1 EEALVRQALVLQSIL
16 ESIGDGVAA
25 ADSNGQFFIVN
36 SAAREI
42 SGIGEPVSQET
53 WSDRFG
59 IFRTLPQVGTVGLY
73 GVVALAGIAFALAL
87 ASHQR
92 PRLLEAARNAV
103 YATCAL
109 ILFDILLLAYA
120 FITHDFRVRYVAHYS
135 DRTMPIPFL
144 LTALWGGQDGSL
156 LWWLFLLSIYTFAVT
171 WWLRGKYRELQPF
184 VLATLMAI
192 VMFFVVI
199 MGFAA
204 NPFSESIAGAKAD
217 GEGLNPLLQNF
228 YMIIHPP
235 SLYTGFVGCAIP
247 FGFSIAALAT
257 GRLGEEWLTATRKWM
272 LFAWTFLSIG
282 NVLGMLW
289 AYEELGWGGYW
300 AWDPVENAAFMPW
313 LTASAFVHSTMIQ
326 ERRGMLKVWNVVLIG
341 TTFFMTIWG
350 TFLTRSGMISSV
362 HAFAQSNIGVY
373 FVYFMVTIASVTT
386 ALIVYRLPELN
397 GHESDRVAL
406 DKYRAIVGT
415 WLARILV
422 VLLATAIFVCLQATA
437 GTQPKM
443 APLGGLAVL
452 AVIVMS
458 VLGSTQRARIFGTAR
473 AGEIDSALSRE
484 AAFVANN
491 WVLVAMQ
498 AFVCISTAFPLIS
511 ESVTGEKVTVGPG
524 FYNRWMAPLGLIL
537 FALMGAGPLLGWRKT
552 SESALR
558 KAFRIPLAA
567 GATMA
572 LVHLSVGKHF
582 GYPALVTSDP
592 IYPGL
597 LGVIL
602 SKVGGV
608 LPLVATTLSAFN
620 IAVIAQEYSRG
631 INARMRTLKEGF
643 FTALQR
649 LISKQRRRY
658 GGYIVHLGIVAMFL
672 GFTGWAYKV
681 DREFAVRPGES
692 VELGGYVFKYTREH
706 SEVDLSKRMVFVEVD
721 VSKNGQHIATMEP
734 AKFIY
739 LRQRMPT
746 TEVAIHPGPKE
757 DLYIEPGNINPETK
771 LATLHIHINP
781 VTSWIWIGAMILLL
795 GAAISTWPDATL
807 GEVGLGAYLRMSGA
821 TAASLVFGLLLAV
834 TPATAYAQQG
844 GSSSSMAKAITLTS
858 DAERQLFSS
867 VLCMCGGCDRLPLS
881 SCGCDWADEA
891 RANLRAKLAAGES
904 IDQIR
909 DEWVA
914 KHGTSALNVPPSR
927 GFLRTIWIVPSV
939 LIIGGGA
946 VAFGIVRRWTKRAA
960 SEADRPKPGAPADDY
975 DAKLDAELRNRDGEQ

>member
-1 EEALVRQALVLQSIL
+1 MFNLAPAAAATSLVAPILPPEPVEIL
-16 ESIGDGVAA
+16 E
-25 ADSNGQFFIVN
+25 
-36 SAAREI
+36 
-42 SGIGEPVSQET
+42 
-53 WSDRFG
+53 DRFG
-59 IFRTLPQVGTVGLY
+59 IFRSLPQVGTVGLY
-73 GVVALAGIAFALAL
+73 GVVALAGVAFALAL
-87 ASHQR
+87 AAHRR
-92 PRLLEAARNAV
+92 PRLLDAARNAV
-103 YATCAL
+103 FATCAL
-109 ILFDILLLAYA
+109 VLFDILLLAYA
-120 FITHDFRVRYVAHYS
+120 FVTHDFRVRYVAHYS
-135 DRTMPIPFL
+135 DRTMPTGFL
-144 LTALWGGQDGSL
+144 ITALWGGQDGSL
-156 LWWLFLLSIYTFAVT
+156 LWWLFLLSLYTVAVT
-171 WWLRGKYRELQPF
+171 VWLRGDSHASRSGSAGGARYRELQPF
-184 VLATLMAI
+184 VLATLMAV

-235 SLYTGFVGCAIP
+235 SLYTGFVGCSIP
-247 FGFSIAALAT
+247 FAFSIAALAT

-397 GHESDRVAL
+397 GHESDREGVE
-406 DKYRAIVGT
+406 KYRAFVGT
-415 WLARILV
+415 WLVRILV
-422 VLLATAIFVCLQATA
+422 VLLTAAVLMGVTVAK
-437 GTQPKM
+437 GTTPAM
-443 APLGGLAVL
+443 APLGGLALLTVV
-452 AVIVMS
+452 AMAI
-458 VLGSTQRARIFGTAR
+458 LGSTQRARFFGAAR

-537 FALMGAGPLLGWRKT
+537 FALMGVGPLLGWRKT

-558 KAFRIPLAA
+558 KAFRIPLFA
-567 GATMA
+567 GAAMA
-572 LVHLSVGKHF
+572 IAHITLGKHF

-597 LGVIL
+597 LGIVL

-608 LPLVATTLSAFN
+608 LPLVATTLAAFN
-620 IAVIAQEYSRG
+620 ITVIVQEYSRG
-631 INARMRTLKEGF
+631 IGARMRTQKEGF

-649 LISKQRRRY
+649 LVSKQRRRY
-658 GGYIVHLGIVAMFL
+658 GGYIVHAGIVVMFL

-692 VELGGYVFKYTREH
+692 VGLGGYVFKYVREH
-706 SEVDLSKRMVFVEVD
+706 AEVDLSKRMVFVEVEVTKD
-721 VSKNGQHIATMEP
+721 GHHVATMEP

-746 TEVAIHPGPKE
+746 TEVAIHPGAKE

-781 VTSWIWIGAMILLL
+781 VTSWIWL
-795 GAAISTWPDATL
+795 GAIILIFGAATSTWPDATL

-821 TAASLVFGLLLAV
+821 TAASLVFGVLLAM
-834 TPATAYAQQG
+834 TPARAYAQSSN
-844 GSSSSMAKAITLTS
+844 GSSASMVGTVTMNS

-867 VLCMCGGCDRLPLS
+867 ILCTCGCDRLPLTT
-881 SCGCDWADEA
+881 CICDVADTL
-891 RANLRAKLAAGES
+891 RAELRAKLAAGES

-909 DEWVA
+909 EEFVT
-914 KHGTSALNVPPSR
+914 KHGTQSLNVPPSR
-927 GFLRTIWIVPSV
+927 GFLRTIWVVPSA
-939 LIIGGGA
+939 LIVVGGVA
-946 VAFGIVRRWTKRAA
+946 AFGIVRKWTKQPQATVEVA
-960 SEADRPKPGAPADDY
+960 KPGAPADDY
-975 DAKLDAELRNRDGEQ
+975 DAKLDAELRHRDGEP